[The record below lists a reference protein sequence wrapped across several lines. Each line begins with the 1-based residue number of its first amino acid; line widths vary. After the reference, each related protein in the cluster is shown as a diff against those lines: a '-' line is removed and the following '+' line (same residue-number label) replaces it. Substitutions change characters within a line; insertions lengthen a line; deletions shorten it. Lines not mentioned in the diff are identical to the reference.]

1 MAEQQIKGIKIN
13 GTGYTFDINEI
24 GIIKSSDGSNFRL
37 KVDNDGNLY
46 TEKIDEAKE
55 MAKPSYKDSDKPKFY
70 INEVYCGGINN
81 NEHSVGY
88 CSHNFV
94 ELANLTGAD
103 INLNGLSLQY
113 STEGSA
119 WKSLTLKG
127 IIKAGSTFLIRGAQ
141 CAAMDGAKI
150 KVLDYD
156 MEWYENGELLAF
168 NDEKAKF
175 YLKYGTGATA
185 GSNLYQMVGSELK
198 LDDGYI
204 NLAGFN
210 VADNESESKAMKVS
224 DMRNKLFKRYYA
236 MDPVSQATKDMS
248 KRSTS
253 GDWNYVDLTKKD
265 GEVIPCIED
274 FTPRASKDKKDIFY
288 NKTKLYENKPSI
300 ITCSFGIQATD
311 NGSGA
316 TRCFNWVSK
325 GVDDEYIWIRK
336 KGSDDWGTANESY
349 KNLSSDEDKTLKYYN
364 RLSVEY
370 TDGSVFTVHK
380 FIKRDLASGVYEYI
394 AGEKD
399 KNENP
404 ILEQCT
410 PIHEFTVRSNDE
422 VSEGFNFVQTT
433 DQQGFNW
440 DEYRIWAASANEME
454 RYVSGHTEL
463 VPSFMINTGDMTQ
476 NGNRMGEWLDYFNGK
491 NEMLNN
497 LEEMATI
504 GNNDL
509 SPSVLYN
516 LGDGSDAAKINLE
529 NILFFYTFEMDK
541 DNPPVFAINGVD
553 YLVPSLYSFNY
564 GDVHFICMDSELK
577 AIAESN
583 PGKDCVYNFE
593 NSGNFYPHIKEWTE
607 NDIKKYTGFTWNIA
621 YCHEMPFTILT
632 AAIVTSASDGTLSEG
647 SKGREG
653 ASMNANTPSSMLYWF
668 SELCQKN
675 NIRLVIGGHKHTQ
688 ATSYPL
694 LENVKYSG
702 DTRTVESYRPIIV
715 VTEEILK
722 NEFSANTLTQVGEYK
737 YPDTW
742 VDNGVVKTE
751 YKAQARLSTFKME
764 SEVEEG
770 VKPVV
775 YAMSQATSYKHTSNK
790 ELPSPNIP
798 WLRHYYPAN
807 GGKVNPGQLYPFYTI
822 WSISKNKIEGR
833 VRKVVGAFNSSGKF
847 DINIDG
853 KYVLNGNSA
862 VAMDNTTKIASVN
875 GLDEKAKDTDEIIEI
890 LK

>member
-13 GTGYTFDINEI
+13 GTGYTFDMNEI
-24 GIIKSSDGSNFRL
+24 GVIKSSDGSNFKL
-37 KVDNDGNLY
+37 KVDNEGNLY
-46 TEKIDEAKE
+46 VEKIYSEAKE
-55 MAKPSYKDSDKPKFY
+55 MAKPAYIKSDSPKLY

-94 ELANLTGAD
+94 ELANLTGQD

-113 STEGSA
+113 STEGNA
-119 WKSLTLKG
+119 WKCLPLKG
-127 IIKAGSTFLIRGAQ
+127 VIKTGSTFLIRGAQ
-141 CAAMDGAKI
+141 CAAMSGAKI

-175 YLKYGTGATA
+175 YLKWGIDTVAN
-185 GSNLYQMVGSELK
+185 SDLYKKVGDNITLA
-198 LDDGYI
+198 DGYI

-210 VADNESESKAMKVS
+210 VADNESESKAMKAS
-224 DMRNKLFKRYYA
+224 NMRDKIFKRYYA
-236 MDPVSQATKDMS
+236 MDPVSQATKAIE

-265 GEVIPCIED
+265 GEVIPSIED
-274 FTPRASKDKKDIFY
+274 FTPKASKDKKDIFY
-288 NKTKLYENKPSI
+288 NKTKLYDNKPSM

-370 TDGSVFTVHK
+370 TDGTVFTAHK
-380 FIKRDLASGVYEYI
+380 FIKRGLASGVYEYT
-394 AGEKD
+394 AGEKNKD
-399 KNENP
+399 GKP

-410 PIHEFTVRSNDE
+410 PVHEFTVRSNDE

-440 DEYRIWAASANEME
+440 DEYRIWAASADEMV
-454 RYVSGHTEL
+454 RYVSEHTEL
-463 VPSFMINTGDMTQ
+463 TPGFMINTGDMTQ

-497 LEEMATI
+497 FEEMATI

-509 SPSVLYN
+509 SPSVLYK

-564 GDVHFICMDSELK
+564 GDVHFMCMDSELK
-577 AIAESN
+577 ASAETL
-583 PGKDCVYNFE
+583 VYNFE
-593 NSGNFYPHIKEWTE
+593 YTGNFYPHIKEWAE

-632 AAIVTSASDGTLSEG
+632 AAIVTNAAKDDFKEPYPD
-647 SKGREG
+647 GREG
-653 ASMNANTPSSMLYWF
+653 ASMNTNTPSAMKFWF
-668 SELCQKN
+668 SEFCQKN
-675 NIRLVIGGHKHTQ
+675 DIRLVIGGHKHTQ

-737 YPDTW
+737 YPDAW
-742 VDNGVVKTE
+742 IDNGAVKSE

-822 WSISKNKIEGR
+822 WSVSKDKIEGR
-833 VRKVVGAFNSSGKF
+833 VRKVVGAFNSGGKF